1 MEVAVWTTLFVGG
14 DLLILIFLL
23 MWAVKK
29 DREKTRA
36 GSGDEQQSA

>member
-23 MWAVKK
+23 LWAVKK
-29 DREKTRA
+29 DRAKALRPRGEH
-36 GSGDEQQSA
+36 QQDA